1 MRTQTHN
8 TQHYDL
14 TDMTRGELTTIVDAL
29 ESYYGSHKEDEIAL
43 RLSNTF
49 FALLWPDDLE
59 TD

>member
-14 TDMTRGELTTIVDAL
+14 TDMTRGELTTILDAL
-29 ESYYGSHKEDEIAL
+29 TEYLANHRQDEIAL